1 MENQNLRIQCLNKF
15 WESVPQ
21 MKLDPRDSCLIIMII
36 KIIIIIINNNKLTVW
51 VVDGVNGLS
60 GELVLSS
67 VDKESE
73 QEAELVWEARVNVQ
87 EVPPTSEHALV
98 LTVSK

>member
-1 MENQNLRIQCLNKF
+1 MGKGSPNETRSKGYLPNNINNTYNNNN
-15 WESVPQ
+15 
-21 MKLDPRDSCLIIMII
+21 
-36 KIIIIIINNNKLTVW
+36 NNNKLTVW
-51 VVDGVNGLS
+51 VVDGVSGLS

-73 QEAELVWEARVNVQ
+73 QEAEPVWEARVNVQ
-87 EVPPTSEHALV
+87 EVPPTSERALV